1 MYQRVPASK
10 QPITCLC
17 AARSNGN
24 SAIRDWSQ
32 LVVSNQDGDKPMNPA
47 VRLTSRC
54 SKVAGL
60 ILHQARK
67 KTFFSN
73 VDAIREQSSHVR
85 QATARHAE
93 LRKGGVQ
100 ESGHGQQC
108 FRISPRSACCPSLTR
123 CDDGVCRKL
132 VLMLTTAGGQG
143 THFDFVSWA
152 RASQTA
158 GPQRVA
164 ETASQRPSSCCRN
177 HCRGT
182 QSGGRPR
189 VQRTLIRR
197 KKEAPC
203 RPRTRNGSAIN
214 RPNKRVPKP

>member
-1 MYQRVPASK
+1 MNACPRPK

-17 AARSNGN
+17 AALSNGN

-32 LVVSNQDGDKPMNPA
+32 LVVTHQIQSRRRQAVEPCSSDPA
-47 VRLTSRC
+47 PSEKKNIFQTLTRSG
-54 SKVAGL
+54 SKG
-60 ILHQARK
+60 
-67 KTFFSN
+67 
-73 VDAIREQSSHVR
+73 QSSHVR

-143 THFDFVSWA
+143 THFVSWA

-164 ETASQRPSSCCRN
+164 ATASQRPSSSCRN

-182 QSGGRPR
+182 HSGGRPR
-189 VQRTLIRR
+189 VKQRTARFLVLR
-197 KKEAPC
+197 A
-203 RPRTRNGSAIN
+203 
-214 RPNKRVPKP
+214 